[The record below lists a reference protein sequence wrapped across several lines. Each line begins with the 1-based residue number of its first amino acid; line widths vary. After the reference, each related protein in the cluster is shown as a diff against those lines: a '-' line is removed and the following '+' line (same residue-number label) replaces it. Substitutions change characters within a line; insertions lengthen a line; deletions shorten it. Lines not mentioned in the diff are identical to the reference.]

1 MAVAVLKRGS
11 RGPEV
16 KRLQE
21 ALNARLVPSPRLVP
35 DGSFGQLT
43 YQAAVRL
50 QEANWLVV
58 DGEAGQC
65 TQNVAFQK
73 ETYTPI
79 LHTIPF
85 IPQPTNS
92 TCWAASTAM
101 VNRSTVPAVIAKTPP
116 DLILPD
122 GSLKNFSET
131 SDPMTGSRRFA
142 NAHNLTVVPP
152 MSWLPVGLRNML
164 QDGPLIFD
172 MLWSAADYVAG
183 LGSSGHMIAVVGIR
197 GDDDPSGV
205 GTTLRIFDPW
215 KPHVGKR
222 YSEGYFK
229 WMDEVPTRTYHI
241 YHRK

>member
-1 MAVAVLKRGS
+1 MAVTVLKKGS

-21 ALNARLVPSPRLVP
+21 ALNARLIPSPRLVP

-43 YQAAVRL
+43 YQAVVRL
-50 QEANWLVV
+50 QQANWLVV

-65 TQNVAFQK
+65 TQNVAFQT

-79 LHTIPF
+79 LHSIPF

-101 VNRSTVPAVIAKTPP
+101 VTRSTVPAVIARTPA

-122 GSLKNFSET
+122 GSLKNFSDT
-131 SDPMTGSRRFA
+131 GDPITGSRRFA
-142 NAHNLTVVPP
+142 DPNGLTVVPP
-152 MSWLPVGLRNML
+152 TSWPPASLKGML
-164 QDGPLIFD
+164 QQGPLIFD
-172 MLWSAADYVAG
+172 MLWNPGTYTAG

-197 GDDDPSGV
+197 GDNDGSGA
-205 GTTLRIFDPW
+205 GTTLHIFDPW
-215 KPHVGKR
+215 APNVGKR
-222 YSEGYFK
+222 YSVGYFK
-229 WMDEVPTRTYHI
+229 WINEVPTRTYHI